1 MVAMP
6 KALNGMGR
14 HRAAE
19 GGTGSVGFQR
29 FILTSMN
36 NPGMTVSRSRVGNPV
51 AAKIWL
57 RRQKRR
63 YELWKQED
71 NISKKLT

>member
-19 GGTGSVGFQR
+19 GGTGSVGFQE
-29 FILTSMN
+29 FITDECEQFWNDCLKEPGGESGRSQKNGPGGEKGDMNYGNRKATS
-36 NPGMTVSRSRVGNPV
+36 
-51 AAKIWL
+51 
-57 RRQKRR
+57 QK
-63 YELWKQED
+63 
-71 NISKKLT
+71 S